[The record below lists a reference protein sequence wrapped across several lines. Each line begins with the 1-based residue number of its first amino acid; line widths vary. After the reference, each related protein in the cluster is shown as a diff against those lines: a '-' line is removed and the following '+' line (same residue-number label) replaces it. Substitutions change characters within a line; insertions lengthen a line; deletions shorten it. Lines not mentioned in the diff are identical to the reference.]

1 MTVELVTVLY
11 TKINLFNSM
20 LEYVNKIAN
29 YIYTLELVTVL
40 YTKVNLFNYMQE
52 FVRLGIVVKRKTDVT
67 LFF

>member
-1 MTVELVTVLY
+1 
-11 TKINLFNSM
+11 M
-20 LEYVNKIAN
+20 LECVNKIAN